1 MDTTTATRPRHLVMA
16 GAGLLVTLVGAW
28 ALESVARPGN
38 PDLLSAAA
46 YAVAWLP
53 MAIVL
58 FLVFRGQSLRD
69 ASTALGLR
77 FQPIDLLWGA
87 GIGFIARAADAV
99 LRLALV
105 GSTGLSQQPT
115 LSAIAAPNAQ
125 TVALG
130 IVAPVLI
137 APLLE
142 EIYFRGLIQRGL
154 AAALEPHGAVTK
166 WSAAVV
172 LTSLAFALVHAL
184 LLLAMPGE
192 AVLAGISTFVFALLA
207 GTTAAATNRLGGA
220 AVGHVVFNGLGVLLT
235 WPA

>member
-1 MDTTTATRPRHLVMA
+1 MA

-28 ALESVARPGN
+28 ALENQARPTN

-53 MAIVL
+53 MAVVL
-58 FLVFRGQSLRD
+58 FLAFRGESLRD

-87 GIGFIARAADAV
+87 GIGFVARAADAV

-105 GSTGLSQQPT
+105 GSTGLGQQPT
-115 LSAIAAPNAQ
+115 ISAIEVPIAQ

-130 IVAPVLI
+130 IIAPVLI
-137 APLLE
+137 APVLE
-142 EIYFRGLIQRGL
+142 EIYFRGLIQRST
-154 AAALEPHGAVTK
+154 AALLEPLGTVTK
-166 WSAAVV
+166 WTAAVV

-184 LLLAMPGE
+184 LLLAQPEE
-192 AVLAGISTFVFALLA
+192 AMLAGISTFAFALLA
-207 GTTAAATNRLGGA
+207 GTVAAATNRLGGA
-220 AVGHVVFNGLGVLLT
+220 VVGHIVFNGLGVLLT